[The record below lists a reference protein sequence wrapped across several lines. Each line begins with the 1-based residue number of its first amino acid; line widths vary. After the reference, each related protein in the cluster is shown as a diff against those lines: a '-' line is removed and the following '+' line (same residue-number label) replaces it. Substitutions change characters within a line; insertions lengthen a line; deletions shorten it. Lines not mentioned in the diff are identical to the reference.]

1 MKRPVTGFFLLALGA
16 ALGEPGAY
24 VQPPRFWNDR
34 DLAEWATPVAGLNRR
49 PGHYTEQ
56 QYYSAPAG
64 EFLRTYSVYFPGRE
78 PAGHWEMLQNAKP
91 DGTTHHARPAVDGG
105 LNRGRQKGFS

>member
-16 ALGEPGAY
+16 AFGQPGAY

-91 DGTTHHARPAVDGG
+91 EPLITPGPRSMAD
-105 LNRGRQKGFS
+105 